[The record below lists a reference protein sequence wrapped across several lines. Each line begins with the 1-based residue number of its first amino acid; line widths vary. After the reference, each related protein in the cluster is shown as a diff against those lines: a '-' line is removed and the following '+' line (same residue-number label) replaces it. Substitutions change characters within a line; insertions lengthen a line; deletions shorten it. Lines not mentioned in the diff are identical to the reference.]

1 MRSSVARRP
10 RRIVRVIGPVSA
22 LVLAGVTATAQAQA
36 VPRQPPPPNSPAP
49 TSQPPAPG
57 TTSAPVT
64 GQPGTTGQPTTG
76 AARLRPVTDVT
87 PVEAPPVITFGG
99 DGVSLEE
106 ALRLTLRHDPTIQ
119 LSAASADR
127 LAGFAQEQ
135 AGIFDTAITGGVEY
149 SYRVQEL
156 TESRKEDERNKRR
169 KLDDF
174 ISQAG
179 PDVES
184 TARTVN
190 LLRQILALPPGSEA
204 QQIAQLESLSANLAA
219 QVKVLNALIA
229 STPSQ
234 ADQLRTIR
242 NDFLRTASEQFDSS
256 LSVQRETLRRA
267 RLNREDLGDAPEDE
281 VFRNTRAKLQF
292 SKLFRTGVQV
302 APFVDFTAE
311 GSNFKGKDRKAEFG
325 GKGLNDLYTTRV
337 GSDFLLPLMRGR
349 GGEAIAAGERA
360 ATIEAQAGTLE
371 VEHQRAASILRTA
384 QAYWELRAAQ
394 ESLAILERSVSRQGD
409 LLKSTTSLVNG
420 GELARVELARSQAGE
435 ARARSRVLDARQRLY
450 DARVELAAALGVASS
465 GADATLPTAAKDPF
479 PVAPD
484 AAALQPW
491 IGATAADGQRRD
503 LEAAQRREEAAAIL
517 QRNAVTELRSRL
529 DLSASLF
536 YTALG
541 EVGDVA
547 TEDQDGDGRPIY
559 RRDGFG
565 EALDRWVGPSFTLT
579 LNYEKPLGNNSAKG
593 RLAAREAERR
603 TRAIET
609 ADLRRQV
616 RLNVARTAT
625 ALIETIGRL
634 KQTQAAS
641 QYYDQTITSEL
652 SRFRAGE
659 STLINTIQTEQQATE
674 TDLSA
679 IAAQQAVANLLAQ
692 LRFESGTLITNST
705 VSAPTLVSLPTA
717 AGRTR

>member
-22 LVLAGVTATAQAQA
+22 LILAGVTATVQGQA

-49 TSQPPAPG
+49 SSQPPAPG
-57 TTSAPVT
+57 TSAPVT
-64 GQPGTTGQPTTG
+64 TGQPAPTG
-76 AARLRPVTDVT
+76 GARLRPVTEAT
-87 PVEAPPVITFGG
+87 PIEAAPVMNFTAE
-99 DGVSLEE
+99 GVSLEE
-106 ALRLTLRHDPTIQ
+106 ALRLTLRHDSTIQ

-135 AGIFDTAITGGVEY
+135 AGIFDTAITGGIEY

-174 ISQAG
+174 IETAG
-179 PDVES
+179 PDVAATRS
-184 TARTVN
+184 TVN
-190 LLRQILALPPGSEA
+190 LLRTILNLPPGSESA
-204 QQIAQLESLSANLAA
+204 QVDQLAA
-219 QVKVLNALIA
+219 VSPNLGSQLKVLNALIA
-229 STPSQ
+229 SNPSQ
-234 ADQLRTIR
+234 AAQLQTIR
-242 NDFLRTASEQFDSS
+242 RDFLNAAFAGFDTSLRDQEEQ
-256 LSVQRETLRRA
+256 LRRA
-267 RLNREDLGDAPEDE
+267 RLNRQDLGDAPDDE
-281 VFRNTRAKLQF
+281 VFQNTRAKVQF
-292 SKLFRTGVQV
+292 SKLFRTGIQV
-302 APFVDFTAE
+302 APFVDFTSE
-311 GSNFKGKDRKAEFG
+311 GSNFKGKERKAEFG
-325 GKGLNDLYTTRV
+325 GKGINDLYTTRV
-337 GSDFLLPLMRGR
+337 GSDFLLPLLRGR

-394 ESLAILERSVSRQGD
+394 ESLAILERSANRQGD
-409 LLKSTTSLVNG
+409 LLKATNTLVTG

-435 ARARSRVLDARQRLY
+435 ARAKSRVLDARQRLY

-491 IGATAADGQRRD
+491 IGATAAAGQRRD
-503 LEAAQRREEAAAIL
+503 VEAAARREEAAAIL

-547 TEDQDGDGRPIY
+547 TEDQDNDGRPIY

-593 RLAAREAERR
+593 RLASREAERR

-616 RLNVARTAT
+616 RLNVGRTAA
-625 ALIETIGRL
+625 ALFETVNRL

-641 QYYDQTITSEL
+641 QYYDQTITGEL
-652 SRFRAGE
+652 ARFRAGE
-659 STLINTIQTEQQATE
+659 ATLINTIQTEQQATE
-674 TDLSA
+674 TDLSN

-692 LRFESGTLITNST
+692 LRFESGTLVTNST

-717 AGRTR
+717 AGRAR

>member
-1 MRSSVARRP
+1 MRSSVARCA
-10 RRIVRVIGPVSA
+10 RRIVRVIGLVSA
-22 LVLAGVTATAQAQA
+22 VILAGVTTAQAQA
-36 VPRQPPPPNSPAP
+36 VLRQPPPSNSLRPA
-49 TSQPPAPG
+49 SQQPAPG
-57 TTSAPVT
+57 TTSQPAPADPLT
-64 GQPGTTGQPTTG
+64 
-76 AARLRPVTDVT
+76 LKPVTDAP
-87 PVEAPPVITFGG
+87 PVEAAPIITFGA

-106 ALRLTLRHDPTIQ
+106 ALRLTLRHDTTIQ

-135 AGIFDTAITGGVEY
+135 SGIFDTAITGGVEY

-174 ISQAG
+174 IDQAG
-179 PDVES
+179 PDVAATRS
-184 TARTVN
+184 TVN
-190 LLRQILALPPGSEA
+190 LLRQILSLPPGN
-204 QQIAQLESLSANLAA
+204 ESA
-219 QVKVLNALIA
+219 QVDQLTAVSPNLGSQLKVLNALIA
-229 STPSQ
+229 GNPSQ
-234 ADQLRTIR
+234 AAQLRQIR
-242 NDFLRTASEQFDSS
+242 QDFLNAAFTGFDQSLTDQEEQ
-256 LSVQRETLRRA
+256 LRRA
-267 RLNREDLGDAPEDE
+267 RLNRADLGDAPDDE
-281 VFRNTRAKLQF
+281 AFQNTRAKVQF
-292 SKLFRTGVQV
+292 SKLFHNGIQV
-302 APFVDFTAE
+302 APFVDFTSE
-311 GSNFKGKDRKAEFG
+311 GSNFRGKQRKAEFG

-349 GGEAIAAGERA
+349 GSEALAAGERA
-360 ATIEAQAGTLE
+360 ATVEAQAGTLD
-371 VEHQRAASILRTA
+371 VEHQRASSILRTA

-394 ESLAILERSVSRQGD
+394 ESLAILERSVTRQGD
-409 LLKSTTSLVNG
+409 LLRATTTLVNG

-435 ARARSRVLDARQRLY
+435 ARARARALDARQRLY
-450 DARVELAAALGVASS
+450 DARVELADALGVASS

-491 IGATAADGQRRD
+491 VGATAAPGQRRD
-503 LEAAQRREEAAAIL
+503 VEAAMRREEAAVIL
-517 QRNAVTELRSRL
+517 QRGAETDLRSRL

-547 TEDQDGDGRPIY
+547 TEDQDENGRPLY
-559 RRDGFG
+559 RRDGFA

-609 ADLRRQV
+609 GDLRRVV
-616 RLNVARTAT
+616 RLNVARTASG
-625 ALIETIGRL
+625 LIETIGRL
-634 KQTQAAS
+634 KQTQSAS
-641 QYYDQTITSEL
+641 RYYDQTITAEL

-659 STLINTIQTEQQATE
+659 ATLINTITTEQQATE
-674 TDLSA
+674 TDLSL

-692 LRFESGTLITNST
+692 LRFESGTLVTNST

-717 AGRTR
+717 AGSSR

>member
-22 LVLAGVTATAQAQA
+22 LILAGVTTTAHAQA

-49 TSQPPAPG
+49 ASQPPAPG

-64 GQPGTTGQPTTG
+64 TGQPAPTG
-76 AARLRPVTDVT
+76 AVRLRPVTDVP
-87 PVEAPPVITFGG
+87 PVEAAPVLTFGA
-99 DGVSLEE
+99 DGVSLDE

-119 LSAASADR
+119 LSAADADR

-174 ISQAG
+174 IESAG
-179 PDVES
+179 PDVAA
-184 TARTVN
+184 ARSTVN
-190 LLRQILALPPGSEA
+190 LLEQILSLPPGSEQA
-204 QQIAQLESLSANLAA
+204 QVDQLAA
-219 QVKVLNALIA
+219 VSPNLGSQLKVLNALIA
-229 STPSQ
+229 GNPSQ
-234 ADQLRTIR
+234 AAQLQQIRT
-242 NDFLRTASEQFDSS
+242 DFLNAAFAGFRDNLTQQEKS
-256 LSVQRETLRRA
+256 LRIA
-267 RLNREDLGDAPEDE
+267 RLNRDDLGDAPDDE
-281 VFRNTRAKLQF
+281 VFQNTRAKLQF

-311 GSNFKGKDRKAEFG
+311 GSNFKGKERKAEFG

-337 GSDFLLPLMRGR
+337 GSDFLLPLLRGR

-394 ESLAILERSVSRQGD
+394 ESLAILERSAARQGD
-409 LLKSTTSLVNG
+409 LLKATTSLVNG

-450 DARVELAAALGVASS
+450 EARVELASALGVASS

-491 IGATAADGQRRD
+491 VGATAAAGQRRD
-503 LEAAQRREEAAAIL
+503 VEAAQRREEASVIL

-547 TEDQDGDGRPIY
+547 TEALDDNERPIY

-625 ALIETIGRL
+625 SLIETIGRL

-659 STLINTIQTEQQATE
+659 ATLINTIQTEQQATE

-692 LRFESGTLITNST
+692 LRFESGTLVTNST

-717 AGRTR
+717 TGGTR